1 MRIER
6 YYSSVREELSSL
18 SDDALTLLDRQ
29 DYIGFFKSC
38 GPNYIRSIRRAQEI
52 TAIFEFNESSS
63 EKSSEVAV
71 KIQATTG
78 GDTNK
83 LTRRDVIY
91 FVASRIVV
99 VVPFLFL
106 KGGTRVFHNV
116 QYFVE
121 DINILVDKRG
131 VNVGVEIVAM
141 IDMAQLV
148 GVIAM
153 GGMLEGGEIVYTRI

>member
-1 MRIER
+1 MITSTMRIER

-63 EKSSEVAV
+63 ESASEVAV

-83 LTRRDVIY
+83 LSRRDVKY
-91 FVASRIVV
+91 LGCFKDHGDRALPVYKGSGQTKRSRAKSTLSTNRTSYI
-99 VVPFLFL
+99 
-106 KGGTRVFHNV
+106 RDN
-116 QYFVE
+116 
-121 DINILVDKRG
+121 
-131 VNVGVEIVAM
+131 
-141 IDMAQLV
+141 
-148 GVIAM
+148 
-153 GGMLEGGEIVYTRI
+153 